1 MGARQQFRERSE
13 GCAGVYRKLRRNSN
27 GLNAGRQ
34 DYSVIPDVAGGGT
47 QVDDGRSRGAAVRK
61 GVHVG
66 HHVVPQLALLLGR
79 HGEVDV
85 LLVALHL
92 LNLGL
97 CDGQTQGLKDRRQKD
112 TEASPYASLV
122 M

>member
-1 MGARQQFRERSE
+1 MH
-13 GCAGVYRKLRRNSN
+13 RKLRRNSN
-27 GLNAGRQ
+27 ELNTGRQ
-34 DYSVIPDVAGGGT
+34 DYSVVPDVAGGGT
-47 QVDDGRSRGAAVRK
+47 QVDDGSSRGAAVRK

-66 HHVVPQLALLLGR
+66 HHVVPQLALLLSR

-112 TEASPYASLV
+112 RGHWSVTVRVSGHVGPGAI
-122 M
+122 